1 MVGLCAVCFCL
12 SVVSCLSP
20 VVRCASPNR
29 GTCPSTDN
37 GPNSVNL
44 RLIFMKVVTIFGSSL
59 PTEASHAYAEA
70 RELGKLLAGA
80 GFAVCNGGY
89 RGLMEA
95 SARGAREAGG
105 HTIGVTCEIWPAK
118 ANPWIAEEVRA
129 KSFPERL
136 MTLLE
141 LGDAYVV
148 LPGGTGTLAELA
160 LAWEMMNKAS
170 LSQTVGG
177 NKPLLVMSPYWQP
190 VIACLEQEGQLN
202 SAHPESRSPAM
213 EIVTL
218 VTSPQQVVEYLRKN
232 L

>member
-1 MVGLCAVCFCL
+1 M
-12 SVVSCLSP
+12 
-20 VVRCASPNR
+20 R
-29 GTCPSTDN
+29 
-37 GPNSVNL
+37 
-44 RLIFMKVVTIFGSSL
+44 VVTIFGSSL
-59 PTEASHAYAEA
+59 PGEASPAYAQA
-70 RELGKLLAGA
+70 RLLGKLLAEA

-105 HTIGVTCEIWPAK
+105 HTMGVTCEIWPGK
-118 ANPWIAEEVRA
+118 ANPWIAQEVRTR
-129 KSFPERL
+129 SFAERI

-141 LGDAYVV
+141 RGDAYVV

-170 LSQTVGG
+170 LSTTVGG
-177 NKPLLVMSPYWQP
+177 NKPLIVMSPYWQS

-202 SAHPESRSPAM
+202 STQNEWKSPAM

-218 VTSPQQVVEYLRKN
+218 VESPEQAVECLKKSLDSASFRVRSAKEP
-232 L
+232 